1 MARAMMQPGEEPG
14 TIPDDYLIDR
24 DGVQPSP
31 PVGLQIIRAL
41 RLLLIVVL
49 ALASLSLFWVIGTM
63 IGLF

>member
-1 MARAMMQPGEEPG
+1 MARATMQSGEEPG
-14 TIPDDYLIDR
+14 TMPNDYHIDR

-49 ALASLSLFWVIGTM
+49 ALVSLSLFWVIGTM
-63 IGLF
+63 LGLF